1 MMEMDSAICVD
12 AETTTLTFIVHN
24 ARAINSKA
32 LFAMVDVEV
41 QIAGVTIDIVG
52 VQARRLLDGGTS
64 VSLPTFKD
72 EGGVWRHRLVK
83 WRPGRGGTGGERPR
97 STRQSR
103 TPRYPPHAH
112 DDAAHSRASSRS
124 RI

>member
-72 EGGVWRHRLVK
+72 EGGVWRPAIRLPEEV
-83 WRPGRGGTGGERPR
+83 RGPLADAVLGFLLDEGLARRKFE
-97 STRQSR
+97 
-103 TPRYPPHAH
+103 PP
-112 DDAAHSRASSRS
+112 
-124 RI
+124 IG